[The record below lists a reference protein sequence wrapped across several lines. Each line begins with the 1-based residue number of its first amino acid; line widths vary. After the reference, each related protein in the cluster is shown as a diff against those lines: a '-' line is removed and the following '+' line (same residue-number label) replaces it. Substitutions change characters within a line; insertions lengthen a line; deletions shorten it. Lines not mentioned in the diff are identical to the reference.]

1 MKKTKLPDK
10 PGVYVFLDR
19 KGKILYIGRAI
30 SLKNRVASY
39 FRKDLDPRIK
49 EMMSLAVKIRHYV
62 TETIFESFILEA
74 NLIKKYW
81 PKYNVREK
89 DDRSFVYIVIAKEDY
104 PKPVIIRGKELK
116 NFPGDSARV
125 FGPYK
130 SLCVAGEILKIARR
144 IFPYGTCKPNQ
155 GRPACRTGRPCFH
168 YQIGLCPGICIG
180 AISKKDYQKNIKN
193 LILFLNGEKKRLIK
207 KLIKE
212 NLEKVSSLK
221 HIQDV
226 SLINNSEIGNW
237 DLKIGNLAKRVEA
250 YDISHFAGKETFGAM
265 VVFSGGEE
273 DKNEYRL
280 FKIKNAPPNDDLAA
294 LKEMI
299 ERRFK
304 HSEWRFPDLIVID
317 GGRPQ
322 VLAVSRVLRDNNIK
336 TPMLGISKF
345 KPACQTGRNDKL
357 IFPFGTKKPFQ
368 ELAEASKNILLR
380 ARDEAHR
387 FANFA
392 RKRRKKIDMGL

>member
-1 MKKTKLPDK
+1 MRKTKLPDK

-19 KGKILYIGRAI
+19 KGGILYVGRATF
-30 SLKNRVASY
+30 LKRRVVSY

-62 TETIFESFILEA
+62 TETVLESFILEA
-74 NLIKKYW
+74 NLIKKHW
-81 PKYNVREK
+81 PKYNIREK
-89 DDRSFVYIVIAKEDY
+89 DDRSFVYIVIAKADY
-104 PKPVIIRGKELK
+104 PKPIIARGKELK
-116 NFPGDSARV
+116 NFPSGSARI

-130 SLCVAGEILKIARR
+130 SLRIVKEILKIARR
-144 IFPYGTCKPNQ
+144 IFPYGSCKPNQ
-155 GRPACRTGRPCFH
+155 GKPCFH

-180 AISKKDYQKNIKN
+180 AVSKEDYQKNINN
-193 LILFLNGEKKRLIK
+193 LVLFLSGEKKRLIK
-207 KLIKE
+207 KLMKEDPQKAE
-212 NLEKVSSLK
+212 NLKY
-221 HIQDV
+221 IQDA
-226 SLINNSEIGNW
+226 SLLIREDDNVAAGGKLNR
-237 DLKIGNLAKRVEA
+237 LEA

-265 VVFSGGEE
+265 VVFSNGIENK
-273 DKNEYRL
+273 DEYRL
-280 FKIKNAPPNDDLAA
+280 FKIKNAPSNDDLAA

-304 HSEWRFPDLIVID
+304 HKEWPFPDLMAID

-322 VLAVSRVLRDNNIK
+322 VLAVSRVLQNNNIK
-336 TPMLGISKF
+336 TPILGISKL
-345 KPACQTGRNDKL
+345 QNDKL
-357 IFPFGTKKPFQ
+357 VFPLGAKKTFQ
-368 ELAEASKNILLR
+368 ELVETSKNILLR

>member
-1 MKKTKLPDK
+1 MPDK
-10 PGVYVFLDR
+10 PGVYVFLDG
-19 KGKILYIGRAI
+19 KGGILYVGRATF
-30 SLKNRVASY
+30 LKRRVASY
-39 FRKDLDPRIK
+39 FRKDIDPKVK
-49 EMMSLAVKIRHYV
+49 EMVSLAVKIRHYV
-62 TETIFESFILEA
+62 TETVLDSFILEA
-74 NLIKKYW
+74 NLIKKHW

-89 DDRSFVYIVIAKEDY
+89 DDRSFVYIVIAKADY
-104 PKPVIIRGKELK
+104 PKPIIVRGKELK
-116 NFPGDSARV
+116 NFPSDSTRI

-130 SLCVAGEILKIARR
+130 SLRIAGEILKIARR
-144 IFPYGTCKPNQ
+144 IFPYRTCKPNQ
-155 GRPACRTGRPCFH
+155 GRPCFH

-180 AISKKDYQKNIKN
+180 AISKKDYQKNINN
-193 LILFLNGEKKRLIK
+193 LILFLNGNKKTLLK

-212 NLEKVSSLK
+212 NPEKVSSLK

-226 SLINNSEIGNW
+226 SLIKNSEIGNW

-250 YDISHFAGKETFGAM
+250 YDISHFSGKETFGAM
-265 VVFSGGEE
+265 SVFNNGEE
-273 DKNEYRL
+273 NKNEYRL
-280 FKIKNAPPNDDLAA
+280 FKIKNAPLNDDLAA

-304 HSEWRFPDLIVID
+304 HPEWRFPDLIVID

-336 TPMLGISKF
+336 TPMLGISKL
-345 KPACQTGRNDKL
+345 QNDKL
-357 IFPFGTKKPFQ
+357 IFLLGTKKPFQ

-392 RKRRKKIDMGL
+392 RKRRKKINMGL

>member
-1 MKKTKLPDK
+1 M
-10 PGVYVFLDR
+10 FLDK
-19 KGKILYIGRAI
+19 KGEILYIGRATF
-30 SLKNRVASY
+30 LKRRVASY
-39 FRKDLDPRIK
+39 FRKDIDPRIK
-49 EMMSLAVKIRHYV
+49 EMVSLAVKIKHYT
-62 TETIFESFILEA
+62 TETILESFILEA
-74 NLIKKYW
+74 NLIKKHW

-89 DDRSFVYIVIAKEDY
+89 DDRSFVYIIVDKSDY
-104 PKPVIIRGKELK
+104 PKPIIVRGKELK
-116 NFPGDSARV
+116 NFPGGSARV

-130 SLCVAGEILKIARR
+130 SLSIAKEILKIARR

-155 GRPACRTGRPCFH
+155 GKPCFH

-180 AISKKDYQKNIKN
+180 AISKKDYQKNINN
-193 LILFLNGEKKRLIK
+193 LIIFLSGEKRRLIK

-212 NLEKVSSLK
+212 NPEKVSSLK

-226 SLINNSEIGNW
+226 SLIKNSEIGNW

-250 YDISHFAGKETFGAM
+250 YDISHFSGKETYGAM
-265 VVFSGGEE
+265 VVLSGGEE
-273 DKNEYRL
+273 NRDEYRL

-294 LKEMI
+294 LKEVI

-304 HSEWRFPDLIVID
+304 HQEWPFPDLIAVD

-322 VLAVSRVLRDNNIK
+322 VLAVSRVLQDNNIK
-336 TPMLGISKF
+336 IPMLGISKSQ
-345 KPACQTGRNDKL
+345 PARRKGGNDKL
-357 IFPFGTKKPFQ
+357 IFPFGAKKSFQ

-392 RKRRKKIDMGL
+392 RKRRKRNDMGL